1 LSQDSEVILAQE
13 EGVVLKDNVPGT
25 MKNLVGT
32 LVLTD
37 RRLLFVEADK
47 EEEVNVG
54 VSPVSGRYATV
65 RYADVQDLSE
75 VSANSNNL
83 SIPLSSI
90 QTVNGSGGILRPP
103 ELKVTC
109 KASSGQL
116 EHAMFSEELINDRKK
131 SLKDWAKVIN
141 GLNAGTIIP
150 KKPSAPVPG
159 VDSME
164 GKILHVLGDMQE
176 KGQFEIEEET
186 EKEFKIDLDPDQVEA
201 ACKKLSSMGFLDET
215 PDNSGETFYR
225 KRSPLGE
232 DDLSS

>member
-1 LSQDSEVILAQE
+1 LSQDSEIILAQE
-13 EGVVLKDNVPGT
+13 EDVLLKDNVPGT

-54 VSPVSGRYATV
+54 VSPVSGRYVTV
-65 RYADVQDLSE
+65 RYADVEDLSE
-75 VSANSNNL
+75 VSANPNNL
-83 SIPLSSI
+83 SILLSSI
-90 QTVNGSGGILRPP
+90 QTATSSGGILRPP
-103 ELKVTC
+103 EVKVTW

-116 EHAMFSEELINDRKK
+116 EHAVFSEELINDRKK
-131 SLKDWAKVIN
+131 NLKDWAKVIV

-159 VDSME
+159 IDSLE

-186 EKEFKIDLDPDQVEA
+186 ENEFKIDLDPDQVEA
-201 ACKKLSSMGFLDET
+201 ASKKLFLMGFVDQT
-215 PDNSGETFYR
+215 PDNSGEIFYR